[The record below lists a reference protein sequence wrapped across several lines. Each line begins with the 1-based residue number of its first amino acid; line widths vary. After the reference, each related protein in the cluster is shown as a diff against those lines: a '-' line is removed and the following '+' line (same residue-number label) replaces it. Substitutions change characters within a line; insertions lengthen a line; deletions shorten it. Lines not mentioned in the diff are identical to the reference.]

1 MAQRLLLL
9 GAGFSRN
16 WGGWLVSEIFDNLL
30 TERQIQ
36 TNPRL
41 TNLLLKHNRE
51 GSGYEGAL
59 NAVQEDAAR
68 SSRHGDALQDLM
80 HFQDALRST
89 FAKMDAAFV
98 RMTGMD
104 FSNERS
110 ASVRD
115 FLSRFDA
122 IFTLNHDLLLE
133 RHYLAAF
140 NPSSTRNG
148 AALPGIRV
156 SYPPIAEFEHD
167 RWQQERWT
175 VEDVLPDMREWSL
188 TQPVFKLHG
197 STNWQPSDG
206 RDLLVMGGQKS
217 KTIRES
223 KLLSWYHD
231 EFARRLAFPETRL
244 MTIGYSF
251 LDTHINAPI
260 LAAKALGVFIVDPAG
275 IDVGLTAR
283 ERTAQIPIPSRVSD
297 MKVIGVSKRPLSST
311 FNGDTLERD
320 KLLTFFS

>member
-1 MAQRLLLL
+1 MTHRLLLL

-16 WGGWLVSEIFDNLL
+16 WGGWLASEIFDNLL
-30 TERQIQ
+30 TEPQMQ

-41 TNLLLKHNRE
+41 RDLLVKHNRD

-59 NAVQEDAAR
+59 NAVQEEAAR
-68 SSRHGDALQDLM
+68 SSRHSEALQDLTQ
-80 HFQDALRST
+80 FQDALRST

-98 RMTGMD
+98 RMTGID
-104 FSNERS
+104 FSNDRA

-115 FLSRFDA
+115 FLARFDA

-133 RHYLAAF
+133 RHYLAVF
-140 NPSSTRNG
+140 NPSHTYSG

-156 SYPPIAEFEHD
+156 GYPPIAEWEPE
-167 RWQQERWT
+167 RWQRERWT
-175 VEDVLPDMREWSL
+175 VEDALPDIRSWSR

-197 STNWQPSDG
+197 STNWQPSNG

-217 KTIRES
+217 KAIRES

-231 EFARRLAFPETRL
+231 EFARRLALPDTRL

-251 LDTHINAPI
+251 LDGHINAPI
-260 LAAKALGVFIVDPAG
+260 LTAKGLGVFIVDPAG

-283 ERTAQIPIPSRVSD
+283 ERTAQIPIPSRIRD
-297 MKVIGVSKRPLSST
+297 MKVIGVSKRPLTST
-311 FNGDTLERD
+311 FNADALERD
-320 KLLTFFS
+320 KVLAFFK